1 MEVGKNGGEASQLY
15 SAQEGRF
22 VKVHTLIPTLQ
33 TWQRVSLAELAS
45 VFKTM
50 KGLYALKQQCWKES

>member
-1 MEVGKNGGEASQLY
+1 MV
-15 SAQEGRF
+15 
-22 VKVHTLIPTLQ
+22 VKQANYILLKKEDLLKCILLIPTLQ
-33 TWQRVSLAELAS
+33 TWQRASLAELAS